1 MNKISELAVCFL
13 LTKFCNKKMTEEFI
27 IAGKT
32 RGEKGSIVESQVYHT
47 GGYRDIGNVHL

>member
-1 MNKISELAVCFL
+1 MSKISELAVCFL

-32 RGEKGSIVESQVYHT
+32 RGEKGSIVKS
-47 GGYRDIGNVHL
+47 

>member
-1 MNKISELAVCFL
+1 MSKISELAVCFL

-32 RGEKGSIVESQVYHT
+32 CGEEGSSVES
-47 GGYRDIGNVHL
+47 